1 MENPSWRS
9 RLGLPLL
16 AKELLEQSARRRTY
30 IVRAVYACLS
40 FAAAWLLFYDL
51 LRMAGAN
58 PQTLLGSGRQMF
70 ATLMKLKFAGIYLIM
85 PAVTCG
91 VVAHEKEH
99 NTLAL
104 LFLTKLGPWTILFEK
119 LFSRLVPMCCFL
131 MMSLPLLAY
140 AYSLGGITREHLW
153 SGMWMLFITV
163 LQIGSLSLLCSA
175 WFRTTAGALVGAY
188 AATALLIFGPLIVC
202 IPLSLFFESAKLSN
216 LMNSGVVQVLQD
228 WQIIQHSDE
237 VLMPFFA
244 PMHFFDYGYDATR
257 NAWNLGYF
265 IGAARSWPSLVA
277 GSLPILLST
286 VVFLVLSRICLV
298 RRAFAAPNQR
308 LLGAFRK
315 LDGLFTRL
323 NESRLTKGIVLIRDK
338 TTFPDA
344 DPVAWRETT
353 KRSLGRARYLIRI
366 GLAVEGA
373 LMSLLIFLVIF
384 TDGSPGM
391 ALTVLVFFMWGLA
404 VMTIAVL
411 SASLIAGERSHQ
423 TLDVL
428 CTTPM
433 AGGEIVLQKFRGV
446 RRVMFLLWI
455 PMLTVIVP
463 QATGPSGLVCSLL
476 SLAIYLP
483 LTAWLSLY
491 IGLKVKTRV
500 RAIVASLAV
509 LCGWCLL
516 PLILVFLPL
525 MMLVP
530 AGGSSG
536 PLELSILLSP
546 AMMVAVNE
554 YGGWRAFGG
563 DPWPAMMLNFLLY
576 GTVLV
581 MIRRR
586 CLVHADRLL
595 GRSESCD
602 RAGRITPTGYE
613 HTAVLESA

>member
-1 MENPSWRS
+1 MENPGSRS

-30 IVRAVYACLS
+30 VVRVVYACLS

-51 LRMAGAN
+51 LRFGVAS
-58 PQTLLGSGRQMF
+58 PQALLGSGRQMF
-70 ATLMKLKFAGIYLIM
+70 EMLMKLQFAGIYLIM

-91 VVAHEKEH
+91 VLAHEKEH

-104 LFLTKLGPWTILFEK
+104 LFLTRLGPWTILFEK

-131 MMSLPLLAY
+131 LMSLPLLAY

-163 LQIGSLSLLCSA
+163 LQIGALSLLCSA

-188 AATALLIFGPLIVC
+188 AATVLLIFGPLIVC
-202 IPLSLFFESAKLSN
+202 IPLSLFFEWAKLSA
-216 LMNSGVVQVLQD
+216 LADSAVVQELEVR
-228 WQIIQHSDE
+228 QIIQHSDE

-244 PMHFFDYGYDATR
+244 PMHFFNYGYDSTR
-257 NAWNLGYF
+257 NSWRLGYF

-277 GSLPILLST
+277 GSLPVLLST
-286 VVFLVLSRICLV
+286 AVFLVLSRICLV
-298 RRAFAAPNQR
+298 RRAFVAPNQR
-308 LLGAFRK
+308 LLGTFRK

-323 NESRLTKGIVLIRDK
+323 NESRLTQGIVLIKDK
-338 TTFPDA
+338 ATFPDA

-366 GLAVEGA
+366 GLAVEAG
-373 LMSLLIFLVIF
+373 LITLLILLVIF
-384 TDGSPGM
+384 TDGNPGI
-391 ALTVLVFFMWGLA
+391 ALTVLLFFLWGMT

-433 AGGEIVLQKFRGV
+433 AGRDIVLQKFRGV
-446 RRVMFLLWI
+446 RRVMFLLWV

-463 QATGPSGLVCSLL
+463 QAHGLSSLICSLL

-516 PLILVFLPL
+516 PLVLIFLPL

-530 AGGSSG
+530 AGGSSY
-536 PLELSILLSP
+536 PLGLSILLSP

-554 YGGWRAFGG
+554 YGDWRAFGG
-563 DPWPAMMLNFLLY
+563 DPWPAMTLNFLLY
-576 GTVLV
+576 GTVLIL
-581 MIRRR
+581 IRRR

-602 RAGRITPTGYE
+602 REPPAHPNE
-613 HTAVLESA
+613 LPHTAAVESA